1 MLRHVAADAVART
14 RRKTCVRRDAL
25 VRRRYDAF
33 KDRPQRRR
41 HRRRRCRRSGHIF
54 VDLDKVS
61 VDVVDVQEVGRVQ
74 RDGLVAKRRIVI
86 HHDELITSRLNVC
99 QKNYRSGGEK
109 VR

>member
-1 MLRHVAADAVART
+1 MLRHVVADAVART

-33 KDRPQRRR
+33 KHRPQRRR
-41 HRRRRCRRSGHIF
+41 RRRRRQRRCRRSGHIF

-61 VDVVDVQEVGRVQ
+61 VDIVHVQEVGRVQ

-86 HHDELITSRLNVC
+86 HHDEPFSFECLSK
-99 QKNYRSGGEK
+99 KNLKRK
-109 VR
+109 KM